1 MAIPYITIGCPTT
14 GGGKVITGQNSFL
27 VEGIAI
33 ACVGDKVTCPLHKT
47 TATIISGDPY
57 MQVMG
62 KSVARVNDSLSC
74 GCKLLPKQSL
84 VVGAT
89 GASIAEASNLKS
101 NYTNNI
107 TDNNQN
113 KSATFYFFNEITKEP
128 ISDFFYT
135 ITLPDGNKI
144 EGFTDKQGKTDLTK
158 IGVSPDNVQ
167 IETFDLSKPMEEWK

>member
-14 GGGKVITGQNSFL
+14 GGGTVISGNSTFL

-33 ACVGDKVTCPLHKT
+33 ACIGDKATCPLHKT

-62 KSVARVNDSLSC
+62 KSVARVNDLLSC

-89 GASIAEASNLKS
+89 GASIGVV
-101 NYTNNI
+101 NNSKQDI
-107 TDNNQN
+107 FN
-113 KSATFYFFNEITKEP
+113 SLANEINIKEYGHQFQLKDELTNKP
-128 ISDFFYT
+128 LANICYEIIKNGET
-135 ITLPDGNKI
+135 IHGTTDSN
-144 EGFTDKQGKTDLTK
+144 GFTQLITSDLAHD
-158 IGVSPDNVQ
+158 VELQ
-167 IETFDLSKPMEEWK
+167 IISGEHFHG

>member
-14 GGGKVITGQNSFL
+14 GGGTVISGNSTFL

-33 ACVGDKVTCPLHKT
+33 ACIGDKATCPKHKT
-47 TATIISGDPY
+47 TATIVSGDPY

-89 GASIAEASNLKS
+89 GPSKGEVNNSSQNILNNNSLNEFSNEKYGHRFLLKDELS
-101 NYTNNI
+101 NEPLANICYEIKKNGEIMHGTTDQNGFTEFIVDDAAFDITINI
-107 TDNNQN
+107 TC
-113 KSATFYFFNEITKEP
+113 KEHQH
-128 ISDFFYT
+128 
-135 ITLPDGNKI
+135 G
-144 EGFTDKQGKTDLTK
+144 
-158 IGVSPDNVQ
+158 
-167 IETFDLSKPMEEWK
+167 